1 MRIKAH
7 STNWGVGAINETR
20 DRREDSEYGYAELQD
35 GDEGM
40 DEAEKLLLEEK
51 ERFRMLR
58 KRREERL
65 RNEKQE
71 LEPEAKEENNSD
83 RYRDL
88 QEDVGVMK
96 TVPAM
101 EVSEKA
107 EEAVKAEKTE
117 NEETE
122 PPSRPV
128 ISSSDPPKKASKS
141 KPFGAP
147 IMKVLV
153 FGVVFCLLLF
163 GSWAFIGGT
172 EGGVGDAGGT
182 SQDYEALPDASLEPS
197 PISSDNSP
205 EKAHPEKVQDSLDS
219 PLNLPESFTN
229 SLGMEFVLVPA
240 GEFLMGSPETE
251 AGRQPDESPIHSLR
265 LDKPF
270 YLGKYEVTRERW
282 YEVMRTAGELGVEDP
297 LPGDSELPVAGVSWD
312 DARAFIIKLNAMEG
326 TDKYRLPSE
335 AEWEYACRAGSSEKY
350 SFGDAEQELA
360 RYAWFGKYQ
369 GSAPHP
375 VGQKAPN
382 AWGLYDMHG
391 NVWEWVQDS
400 WHNDYNGAPSDGRAW
415 ESGEFSRRIARG
427 GSLTG
432 SAESCRA
439 ANRAWFGSD
448 VRNADMGFRLLMEV

>member
-7 STNWGVGAINETR
+7 STNWGVGAIKETR

-83 RYRDL
+83 MYRDL
-88 QEDVGVMK
+88 QEDVGVLK

-107 EEAVKAEKTE
+107 EVAVKAEKTE

-197 PISSDNSP
+197 P
-205 EKAHPEKVQDSLDS
+205 
-219 PLNLPESFTN
+219 LNLPESFTN
-229 SLGMEFVLVPA
+229 SLGMEFALVPA

-251 AGRQPDESPIHSLR
+251 AGRQADESPIHSVR
-265 LDKPF
+265 LEKPF
-270 YLGKYEVTRERW
+270 YLGKYEVTRAQW
-282 YEVMRTAGELGVEDP
+282 YEVMGTAGELRVEAP
-297 LPGDSELPVAGVSWD
+297 LSGNPELPVAGVSWD
-312 DARAFIIKLNAMEG
+312 DARAFIIKLNEMEG

-335 AEWEYACRAGSSEKY
+335 AEWEYACRAGSSTKY
-350 SFGDAEQELA
+350 SFGDTEQDLA
-360 RYAWFGKYQ
+360 RYALFGKSQ

-391 NVWEWVQDS
+391 NVWEWGQDS
-400 WHNDYNGAPSDGRAW
+400 WHNDYNGAPYDGKAW
-415 ESGEFSRRIARG
+415 ESGELSHRIARG

-432 SAESCRA
+432 STESCRA